1 MISIKTLE
9 KNAAIAN
16 DIKIFDDIHL
26 STKNIV
32 VYRRSIESLKE
43 SLHFL
48 LEKSVEFKES
58 GTIGEIAY
66 SLNTYLAGKLPNHL
80 DLVKDVIYLLESF
93 KRVARVSSFRVILS
107 KIGNTMCP
115 KFHSDINQLRMLCTY
130 HGPGTLWVSD
140 YVASRKIALTHR
152 GNENILANEGLI
164 QQVDTGDVVI
174 LKGTLYPDGI
184 PILHRSPSVSE
195 NGEERILLRIDLNE
209 SLSLPL

>member
-16 DIKIFDDIHL
+16 DIKIFEDIHL

-66 SLNTYLAGKLPNHL
+66 SLNTY
-80 DLVKDVIYLLESF
+80 
-93 KRVARVSSFRVILS
+93 
-107 KIGNTMCP
+107 
-115 KFHSDINQLRMLCTY
+115 
-130 HGPGTLWVSD
+130 
-140 YVASRKIALTHR
+140 
-152 GNENILANEGLI
+152 
-164 QQVDTGDVVI
+164 
-174 LKGTLYPDGI
+174 
-184 PILHRSPSVSE
+184 
-195 NGEERILLRIDLNE
+195 
-209 SLSLPL
+209 